1 MPLNDLYEVTIKY
14 THLSQQIRNVFHY
27 HQALEFLPVGVP
39 HSAVLA
45 DRFKVQVADKIAQ
58 AMSSDVTMTGIDA
71 RNLFDEED
79 FYSLPVSIV
88 GDGGAAAES
97 LPAFCAVAFELQTT
111 SGRVK
116 GAKRI
121 AGITEG
127 SVSDGV
133 LTLPANITKWQAV
146 ADAIEEPIRTG
157 NLFEDDTFFPVVIQ
171 RVRSGTP
178 GAYNYRLPTIPAE
191 AQFKNVIMVLL
202 RTAITSQISRKV
214 GKGQ

>member
-1 MPLNDLYEVTIKY
+1 MALNDLYEVTVKY
-14 THLSQQIRNVFHY
+14 THYSQQVRNVFHY

-45 DRFKVQVADKIAQ
+45 DRFKTQVADKIAS

-71 RNLFDEED
+71 RNLFNEED
-79 FYSLPVSIV
+79 FFSLPVSIV

-111 SGRVK
+111 SGKVK

-121 AGITEG
+121 AGIGEG
-127 SVSDGV
+127 STTDGV
-133 LTLPANITKWQAV
+133 ITFAANITKWQDV
-146 ADAIEEPIRTG
+146 ADAMEEPIRTG
-157 NLFEDDTFFPVVIQ
+157 TLFEDDTFYPVVIQ
-171 RVRSGTP
+171 RVRSGVS
-178 GAYNYRLPTIPAE
+178 GAYEYRLPKIPSE

-202 RTAITSQISRKV
+202 RTAITSQVSRKV